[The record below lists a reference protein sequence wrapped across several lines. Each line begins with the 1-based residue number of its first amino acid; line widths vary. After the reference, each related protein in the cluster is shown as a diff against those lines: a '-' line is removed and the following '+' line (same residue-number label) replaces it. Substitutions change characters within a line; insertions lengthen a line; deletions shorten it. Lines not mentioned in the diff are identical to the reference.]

1 MKARLVAGV
10 ALVCFSAHAIAA
22 VDESDDRLT
31 LMASHLSLSDI
42 DGGNGFSVGW
52 LHNFDATKILGL
64 AVEHQ
69 TLADVH
75 WAFGTLDLSVGVGQ
89 ADRRS
94 TMYLDARAGSGSD
107 PGKSFKYQIVSVGLI
122 QSLTHR
128 FALQIED
135 KQIDVDTTHG
145 NLPKVGAQFLW
156 TPALLTSLSYSHS
169 LGDNLGTRLWS
180 ARVDRYGKQFS
191 FILGGAAGQA
201 SPVVFEKLTG
211 VRTPGQTLKEG
222 FVGITKPLPRVDV
235 TLLGDYLRLNEE
247 DRITVT
253 LNAIVHLRAPVR
265 R

>member
-10 ALVCFSAHAIAA
+10 ALVFFSVHAVAG

-31 LMASHLSLSDI
+31 LMASHLSLSDA
-42 DGGNGFSVGW
+42 DGGEGFSAGW
-52 LHNFDATKILGL
+52 LHNFDATKIVGL

-75 WAFGTLDLSVGVGQ
+75 WTFGTLDLSVGLGQ

-107 PGKSFKYQIVSVGLI
+107 PRNSFKYQIVSVGLI

-156 TPALLTSLSYSHS
+156 TPTLLTSLSYSHS
-169 LGDNLGTRLWS
+169 LGDSLGTRLWS
-180 ARVDRYGKQFS
+180 ARVDRYGKQFN

-201 SPVVFEKLTG
+201 SPVLFDKLTG
-211 VRTPGQTLKEG
+211 LRTPGQTLKEG
-222 FVGITKPLPRVDV
+222 FFGFTKPFPRVDV
-235 TLLGDYLRLNEE
+235 TLLGDYLRLNQQ
-247 DRITVT
+247 DRKTVT
-253 LNAIVHLRAPVR
+253 LSAIVHLRAPAR
-265 R
+265 